1 MKIPYILL
9 MIVLAAILFWN
20 NTSNNSNLWIK
31 IACFVLFFL
40 LMMKLSAKTPSKNND
55 NTEE

>member
-1 MKIPYILL
+1 MRIPYIIM
-9 MIVLAAILFWN
+9 MIVLAGILFWN
-20 NTSNNSNLWIK
+20 NTSNNPNLWIK

-40 LMMKLSAKTPSKNND
+40 LMMKLSAKTPSKNKD